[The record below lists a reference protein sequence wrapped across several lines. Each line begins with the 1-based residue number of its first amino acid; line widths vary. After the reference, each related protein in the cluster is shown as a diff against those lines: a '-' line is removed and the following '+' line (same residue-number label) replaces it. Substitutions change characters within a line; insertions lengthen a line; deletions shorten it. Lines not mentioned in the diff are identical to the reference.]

1 MTLIGLMAGAV
12 AALFL
17 FVKVLVDQ
25 IVRSKD
31 AEISDLRER
40 VDRYEALVTDLL
52 DVAQTTAK
60 AAKRGGE

>member
-1 MTLIGLMAGAV
+1 MTLVGLMAGAV

-31 AEISDLRER
+31 AEITDLRER
-40 VDRYEALVTDLL
+40 VDRYESLTIKLL
-52 DVAQTTAK
+52 DVAQTAQTS
-60 AAKRGGE
+60 AKREGS